1 MKLKKI
7 YWMSP
12 LMGSLIMSASAVDFT
27 WNGSAL
33 DGDWEN
39 TANWENGEIPVDDLA
54 GGGANPAGLSMS
66 TDNSVIFAGPNMPTI
81 NVPGYGGDFADDSPE
96 GVESSPTMVFNS
108 GGSISFDVVGRDD
121 SFWTNLAPYDRTLLT
136 VGDGISGAGEDVEV
150 TFNGLT
156 RSLNRHN
163 NGNLS
168 FVINEDGTL
177 NINGEVQRWGD
188 NNSRFGFM
196 LIDGGTVNLGTS
208 VPNTNFNDGA
218 IEFLS
223 VGGSF
228 TAEFGREF
236 PDLASV
242 TTALGTSFVNSTTG
256 VLSAVDNGDGTF
268 TVSSVEGFELT
279 NNWTGLESAIWD
291 QSTALN
297 FATNVA
303 DASLVQ
309 GTFDDAIAAEGEVV
323 FGDQYFAGGAGIDVL
338 NTSITI
344 AADGVQSVDGVSF
357 DNNTVSYTLES
368 IATED
373 AAALGITGA
382 TNVIV
387 DGAGSVTLRGDHTST
402 GATIIFSGSTLTFDA
417 VDGEAWSYNS
427 LLGNQGDIE
436 KTGAGSY
443 TLVNGSVSTG
453 ATTVTAGELILQGEE
468 HSANAVTI
476 AAGAILTYETTE
488 EDEDPRVGLAG
499 TISGDGVLQKT
510 GTGGLDWADATFA
523 LSADALIDVQEGIV
537 NGGSSANED
546 WSANLSDLNIV
557 DGAVFTTVE
566 ANVFVDT
573 VTGDGT
579 LRSGFRDGFGY
590 EELTIGVMNGDAI
603 FNGLVEDNDANDDEF
618 GALTKVGTGT
628 QTFTGAST
636 LHGDYTVEAGTLVYT
651 DSSSITFYPTLNDTT
666 NQVLGASAGTIN
678 IDGAVNID
686 FSETD
691 TTFGNSWTLI
701 DDSSLTVVEG
711 STFRVTSTAGDFSEG
726 TPGVWTLDAGGNLWT
741 FTEETGVLGLE
752 EGIPVGG
759 FAAFQEAFFSPPE
772 IAGGDADNDNDFDL
786 GGLNNGIEFVVGG
799 NPIDG
804 SDDAGLAP
812 TLTEVDGGF
821 LFTFRRTDTS
831 AADNPGVEYSGDLAG
846 EFTSAADGADG
857 VTVTVTDDGFEA
869 GVDQVDVFLPD
880 SLAVDGR
887 LFARLTVTPA
897 L

>member
-1 MKLKKI
+1 
-7 YWMSP
+7 
-12 LMGSLIMSASAVDFT
+12 MGSLIMSASAVDFT

-66 TDNSVIFAGPNMPTI
+66 TDNSVIFAGPYMPTI
-81 NVPGYGGDFADDSPE
+81 NVPRYGGDFADDSPE

-236 PDLASV
+236 DDLASV
-242 TTALGTSFVNSTTG
+242 TTALGTSFVNSGTTG

-357 DNNTVSYTLES
+357 DNNTVSFTLES

-373 AAALGITGA
+373 AAALG
-382 TNVIV
+382 
-387 DGAGSVTLRGDHTST
+387 L
-402 GATIIFSGSTLTFDA
+402 
-417 VDGEAWSYNS
+417 S
-427 LLGNQGDIE
+427 LIH
-436 KTGAGSY
+436 
-443 TLVNGSVSTG
+443 
-453 ATTVTAGELILQGEE
+453 I
-468 HSANAVTI
+468 
-476 AAGAILTYETTE
+476 
-488 EDEDPRVGLAG
+488 
-499 TISGDGVLQKT
+499 
-510 GTGGLDWADATFA
+510 
-523 LSADALIDVQEGIV
+523 
-537 NGGSSANED
+537 
-546 WSANLSDLNIV
+546 
-557 DGAVFTTVE
+557 
-566 ANVFVDT
+566 
-573 VTGDGT
+573 
-579 LRSGFRDGFGY
+579 
-590 EELTIGVMNGDAI
+590 
-603 FNGLVEDNDANDDEF
+603 
-618 GALTKVGTGT
+618 
-628 QTFTGAST
+628 
-636 LHGDYTVEAGTLVYT
+636 
-651 DSSSITFYPTLNDTT
+651 
-666 NQVLGASAGTIN
+666 
-678 IDGAVNID
+678 
-686 FSETD
+686 
-691 TTFGNSWTLI
+691 
-701 DDSSLTVVEG
+701 
-711 STFRVTSTAGDFSEG
+711 
-726 TPGVWTLDAGGNLWT
+726 
-741 FTEETGVLGLE
+741 
-752 EGIPVGG
+752 
-759 FAAFQEAFFSPPE
+759 
-772 IAGGDADNDNDFDL
+772 
-786 GGLNNGIEFVVGG
+786 
-799 NPIDG
+799 
-804 SDDAGLAP
+804 
-812 TLTEVDGGF
+812 
-821 LFTFRRTDTS
+821 
-831 AADNPGVEYSGDLAG
+831 
-846 EFTSAADGADG
+846 
-857 VTVTVTDDGFEA
+857 
-869 GVDQVDVFLPD
+869 
-880 SLAVDGR
+880 
-887 LFARLTVTPA
+887 
-897 L
+897 